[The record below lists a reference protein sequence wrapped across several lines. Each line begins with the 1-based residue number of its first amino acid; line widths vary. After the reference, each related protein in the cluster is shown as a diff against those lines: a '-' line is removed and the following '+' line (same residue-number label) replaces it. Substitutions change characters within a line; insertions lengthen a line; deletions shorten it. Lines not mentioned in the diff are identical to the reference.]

1 MWHVCF
7 IDSILSNMARK
18 HITVYAVHAS
28 ISTKTRPGEVD
39 TGSGLLHLLEG
50 ARYNHQQFF
59 GGYPLVNIQQTME
72 NHHFSWENSTISMA
86 IFNSK
91 LLNYQRVS
99 ALSLQLCTANSFF
112 SESKV
117 LQVQSI
123 WLVVSAFCTFFWW
136 PTWSWSV
143 SSKCFIIM
151 ARTIY

>member
-1 MWHVCF
+1 MYVTCVFYRFHIVQHGQKTQLFMRCMPQSQQKPGLVRWTLGAGSPPSGGCQVQSPAIF
-7 IDSILSNMARK
+7 WWIPSGK
-18 HITVYAVHAS
+18 HT
-28 ISTKTRPGEVD
+28 T
-39 TGSGLLHLLEG
+39 
-50 ARYNHQQFF
+50 NHGKSPFF
-59 GGYPLVNIQQTME
+59 MGKL
-72 NHHFSWENSTISMA
+72 TISMA